1 MKLTSILTKVLMALT
16 GLAWFGFLIGHLS
29 GNFLIYSGPEA
40 FDAYGRVL
48 RELLHGAVV
57 VLTEISLAVFF
68 ITHMVM
74 GIRTSAKN
82 REARK
87 QGYAVSANLG
97 QSTLASRT
105 MLVGGV
111 IIAIFLVMHLWQFR
125 MQWRHDDPNDSLW
138 SLTVGT
144 LQNPLVGGFYV
155 LAMAFLGM
163 HLSHG
168 FGSAFQTLGIFK
180 PTWRDGLR
188 KGGRGLGWLIA
199 LGFASFPVWAM
210 LTQKV

>member
-16 GLAWFGFLIGHLS
+16 GLAWFGFLIGHLT

-40 FDAYGRVL
+40 FDAYGRGL
-48 RELLHGAVV
+48 RELLHGLVV
-57 VLTEISLAVFF
+57 YLTEIALAVFF

-74 GIRTSAKN
+74 GIKTSLKN

-87 QGYAVSANLG
+87 QGYATSGNSG

-111 IIAIFLVMHLWQFR
+111 IIAVFLVLHLYQFR
-125 MQWRHDDPNDSLW
+125 MQWKHDDPSDSLW
-138 SLTVGT
+138 GLTVGT
-144 LQNPLVGGFYV
+144 IAHPAIGGFYV

-188 KGGRGLGWLIA
+188 KAGRGLGWIIA

>member
-29 GNFLIYSGPEA
+29 GNFLIYVGPEA
-40 FDAYGRVL
+40 FDEYGRGL
-48 RELLHGAVV
+48 RALLHGAVV
-57 VLTEISLAVFF
+57 VFTEISLAVFF
-68 ITHMVM
+68 VTHIVM
-74 GIRTSAKN
+74 GIRTSLTN
-82 REARK
+82 RAARK
-87 QGYAVSANLG
+87 QGYAVTANAG

-105 MLVGGV
+105 MLGGGA
-111 IIAIFLVMHLWQFR
+111 IIAIFLVLHLWHFR
-125 MQWRHDDPNDSLW
+125 LQWKHDDLNDSLW

-155 LAMAFLGM
+155 LAMVFLGM

-188 KGGRGLGWLIA
+188 KAGRGLGWIIA